1 MGHDDRNPGV
11 VIKLRRDTTANW
23 ATDNPVLAEG
33 ETGWDTDLL
42 RVKLGD
48 GVTAWLDLPWAA
60 DEDGAVAAETTR
72 AQAAE
77 AALGTQ
83 ITTEASTRATA
94 DTTLQTNI
102 TTEATTRANADTAF
116 DTRLDVLEAATAP
129 GKELGY
135 AERTTTHTTTATTA
149 AGAADISGLS
159 VTVTGTGRPV
169 EANFYTSSVTHSVA
183 NSNVSAFISVNGA
196 VGGSLGQFGG
206 QSSPSTTAGLGDAL
220 NLTRRVVLTDGVSYT
235 FTVRVFSLVAGTSSI
250 YGAAGVPM
258 SLAVTAR

>member
-1 MGHDDRNPGV
+1 MSHGDNFWHIEQRNG
-11 VIKLRRDTTANW
+11 TAALW
-23 ATDNPVLAEG
+23 VAQNPVLNEG
-33 ETGWDTDLL
+33 EVGWETDT
-42 RVKLGD
+42 RRCKLGD
-48 GVTAWLDLPWAA
+48 GVTAWNDLPYASDAAA
-60 DEDGAVAAETTR
+60 DVAALDVRVDAIE
-72 AQAAE
+72 
-77 AALGTQ
+77 
-83 ITTEASTRATA
+83 
-94 DTTLQTNI
+94 
-102 TTEATTRANADTAF
+102 TTEATYGDIVTHNASEFTTDAELAAV
-116 DTRLDVLEAATAP
+116 DARLDVLEAATAP

-149 AGAADISGLS
+149 AGAADISGFS
-159 VTVTGTGRPV
+159 VGPITGTGRPV

-235 FTVRVFSLVAGTSSI
+235 FTVRAFSLVAGTSSI